1 MLVEMQKY
9 GVYPST
15 NRCKLRLPS
24 KLTRV
29 SFHSHQ
35 IDTVANQFTQAFG
48 STRRAETLT
57 AWALVLPAFIG
68 FMVFYA
74 WPTLRAIQISLTDWN
89 MLREPQFVGLAN
101 YAHMLEDDKFWH
113 GMKLSAIYVAL
124 NIPMQIVLGL
134 FLAVSMDRLT
144 KSLFVKSVVL
154 LPYLLSNVL
163 VAMMWLWML
172 DPMLGL
178 VNSMIETL
186 SFERQPFF
194 GDADQALL
202 TVAAV
207 NIWRHMGLVAML
219 FLAGLQNIP
228 RNLYEAAAL
237 EGASEWQMFWRV
249 TLPLLRPV
257 MVFVLVTSVTGSF
270 QIFDTIAV
278 TTNGGPLDSTRV
290 IVHYIVQNAFSFY
303 KMGYASAM
311 SMTLCAVMMLYTV
324 FQMRVMR
331 ASQNDLA

>member
-1 MLVEMQKY
+1 
-9 GVYPST
+9 
-15 NRCKLRLPS
+15 
-24 KLTRV
+24 
-29 SFHSHQ
+29 
-35 IDTVANQFTQAFG
+35 
-48 STRRAETLT
+48 
-57 AWALVLPAFIG
+57 
-68 FMVFYA
+68 
-74 WPTLRAIQISLTDWN
+74 
-89 MLREPQFVGLAN
+89 VGLAN
-101 YAHMLEDDKFWH
+101 YAAMLEDGKFWQ
-113 GMKLSAIYVAL
+113 GMKLSAYYVVL
-124 NIPMQIVLGL
+124 NIPLQIVLGL
-134 FLAVSMDRLT
+134 FLAVAMDRLT
-144 KSLFVKSVVL
+144 KSLFVKSLVL

-172 DPMLGL
+172 DPLLGF
-178 VNSMIETL
+178 VNALITGIG
-186 SFERQPFF
+186 FEAQPFF
-194 GDADQALL
+194 GGADQALL

-207 NIWRHMGLVAML
+207 NIWRHMGLVSML

-228 RNLYEAAAL
+228 RHLYEAAAL
-237 EGASEWQMFWRV
+237 EGASEWQMFCRV

-311 SMTLCAVMMLYTV
+311 SMALCVVMVLYTV
-324 FQMRVMR
+324 FQMRVMN

>member
-1 MLVEMQKY
+1 MKDTM
-9 GVYPST
+9 
-15 NRCKLRLPS
+15 
-24 KLTRV
+24 V
-29 SFHSHQ
+29 SPNKHALS
-35 IDTVANQFTQAFG
+35 
-48 STRRAETLT
+48 STRRNETLT
-57 AWALVLPAFIG
+57 AWVLVLPALIG
-68 FMVFYA
+68 FLIFFA
-74 WPTLRAIQISLTDWN
+74 LPTLRAIEISFTDWN
-89 MLREPQFVGLAN
+89 LLRAPKFVGLDN
-101 YAHMLEDDKFWH
+101 YATMLEDGKFWQ
-113 GMKLSAIYVAL
+113 GMKLSGMYVLL
-124 NIPMQIVLGL
+124 NIPLQVVLGL
-134 FLAVSMDRLT
+134 FLAVAMDRLT

-172 DPMLGL
+172 DPLLGL
-178 VNSMIETL
+178 VNAGIDGL
-186 SFERQPFF
+186 GFERQPFF
-194 GDADQALL
+194 GGVDQALF

-237 EGASEWQMFWRV
+237 EGASEWQMFWRI

-303 KMGYASAM
+303 KMGYASAI
-311 SMTLCAVMMLYTV
+311 SMTLCVVMMIYTV

>member
-1 MLVEMQKY
+1 MQATS
-9 GVYPST
+9 PHALS
-15 NRCKLRLPS
+15 P
-24 KLTRV
+24 
-29 SFHSHQ
+29 
-35 IDTVANQFTQAFG
+35 
-48 STRRAETLT
+48 TRRTETLT

-68 FMVFYA
+68 FALFYA
-74 WPTLRAIQISLTDWN
+74 WPTLRAIGISFTDWN
-89 MLREPQFVGLAN
+89 MLRAPKFIGLDN
-101 YAHMLEDDKFWH
+101 YARMLDDGKFWQ
-113 GMKLSAIYVAL
+113 GMKLSAIYVVL
-124 NIPMQIVLGL
+124 NIPLQVVLGL

-144 KSLFVKSVVL
+144 KSLFVKSIVL

-163 VAMMWLWML
+163 VALMWFWML
-172 DPMLGL
+172 DPLLGVVDAL
-178 VNSMIETL
+178 IMQIG
-186 SFERQPFF
+186 FERQPFF
-194 GDADQALL
+194 GSPDQALF

-207 NIWRHMGLVAML
+207 NIWRHMGLVSML

-237 EGASEWQMFWRV
+237 EGASEWQMFWRI

-278 TTNGGPLDSTRV
+278 TTAGGPLDSTRV
-290 IVHYIVQNAFSFY
+290 IVYYIVQNAFSFY

-311 SMTLCAVMMLYTV
+311 SMTLAAVMLLYTV
-324 FQMRVMR
+324 VQMRVMR

>member
-1 MLVEMQKY
+1 MSTLPAARTGLEPMLRKRPHALAV
-9 GVYPST
+9 
-15 NRCKLRLPS
+15 
-24 KLTRV
+24 
-29 SFHSHQ
+29 
-35 IDTVANQFTQAFG
+35 
-48 STRRAETLT
+48 TRRSETLT
-57 AWALVLPAFIG
+57 GFALVLPALIG
-68 FMVFYA
+68 FVVFYA
-74 WPTLRAIQISLTDWN
+74 WPTLRAIEISFTDWN
-89 MLREPQFVGLAN
+89 LLRAPKFIGFDN
-101 YAHMLEDDKFWH
+101 YVRMFDDGKFWN
-113 GMKLSAIYVAL
+113 GMRLSAYYVLL

-134 FLAVSMDRLT
+134 FLAVAMDRLAR
-144 KSLFVKSVVL
+144 SLFIKAVVL

-172 DPMLGL
+172 DPILGV
-178 VNSMIETL
+178 VNSFIVLTGL
-186 SFERQPFF
+186 ERQPFF
-194 GDADQALL
+194 GGPDQALL

-207 NIWRHMGLVAML
+207 NIWRHMGLCAML

-228 RNLYEAAAL
+228 RHLYEAASL
-237 EGASEWQMFWRV
+237 EGATEWQMFRRI

-311 SMTLCAVMMLYTV
+311 SMTLCAVMLAYTV
-324 FQMRVMR
+324 VQMRIMR
-331 ASQNDLA
+331 ANENDLA

>member
-1 MLVEMQKY
+1 MKDIM
-9 GVYPST
+9 
-15 NRCKLRLPS
+15 
-24 KLTRV
+24 V
-29 SFHSHQ
+29 SPNKHALS
-35 IDTVANQFTQAFG
+35 
-48 STRRAETLT
+48 STRRNETLT
-57 AWALVLPAFIG
+57 AWVLVLPALIG
-68 FMVFYA
+68 FLIFFA
-74 WPTLRAIQISLTDWN
+74 LPTLRAIEISFTDWN
-89 MLREPQFVGLAN
+89 LLRAPKFVGLDN
-101 YAHMLEDDKFWH
+101 YATMLEDGKFWQ
-113 GMKLSAIYVAL
+113 GMKLSGMYVLL
-124 NIPMQIVLGL
+124 NIPLQVVLGL
-134 FLAVSMDRLT
+134 FLAVAMDRLT

-172 DPMLGL
+172 DPLLGL
-178 VNSMIETL
+178 VNAGIDGL
-186 SFERQPFF
+186 GFERQPFF
-194 GDADQALL
+194 GGVDQALF

-237 EGASEWQMFWRV
+237 EGASEWQMFWRI

-311 SMTLCAVMMLYTV
+311 SMTLCVVMMIYTV

>member
-1 MLVEMQKY
+1 MTRPHAL
-9 GVYPST
+9 
-15 NRCKLRLPS
+15 S
-24 KLTRV
+24 K
-29 SFHSHQ
+29 S
-35 IDTVANQFTQAFG
+35 
-48 STRRAETLT
+48 RRAQTLT
-57 AWALVLPAFIG
+57 AWALVLPALLG
-68 FMVFYA
+68 FLVFYA
-74 WPTLRAIQISLTDWN
+74 WPTLRAVQISLTDWN
-89 MLREPQFVGLAN
+89 LLREPAFVGLDN
-101 YAHMLEDDKFWH
+101 YAAMLEDGKFWH
-113 GMKLSAIYVAL
+113 GMQLSALYVVF
-124 NIPMQIVLGL
+124 NIPLQVVLGL
-134 FLAVSMDRLT
+134 FLAVVMDRLT
-144 KSLFVKSVVL
+144 RSLLVKSVVL

-172 DPMLGL
+172 DPMLGM
-178 VNSMIETL
+178 VNALIEAAGMQ
-186 SFERQPFF
+186 RQPFF
-194 GDADQALL
+194 GGADQALM

-237 EGASEWQMFWRV
+237 EGASEWAMFRRI

-290 IVHYIVQNAFSFY
+290 IVHYIYQNAFSFY

-311 SMTLCAVMMLYTV
+311 SMALALVMAVYTV

-331 ASQNDLA
+331 AAENDLA

>member
-1 MLVEMQKY
+1 MASPNKHAL
-9 GVYPST
+9 S
-15 NRCKLRLPS
+15 
-24 KLTRV
+24 
-29 SFHSHQ
+29 
-35 IDTVANQFTQAFG
+35 
-48 STRRAETLT
+48 STRRNETLT
-57 AWALVLPAFIG
+57 AWVLVLPALIG
-68 FMVFYA
+68 FLIFFA
-74 WPTLRAIQISLTDWN
+74 LPTLRAIEISFTDWN
-89 MLREPQFVGLAN
+89 LLRAPKFVGLDN
-101 YAHMLEDDKFWH
+101 YATMLQDGKFWQ
-113 GMKLSAIYVAL
+113 GMKLSGIYVLL
-124 NIPMQIVLGL
+124 NIPLQVVLGL
-134 FLAVSMDRLT
+134 FLAVAMDRLT

-172 DPMLGL
+172 DPLLGL
-178 VNSMIETL
+178 VNAGIDGL
-186 SFERQPFF
+186 GFERQPFF
-194 GDADQALL
+194 GGVDQALF

-237 EGASEWQMFWRV
+237 EGASEWQMFWRI

-311 SMTLCAVMMLYTV
+311 SMTLCVVMMIYTV